1 MEIKK
6 LETDDYVIVTD
17 ELIQPGDYYINT
29 DTSNRYANKKIFRAM
44 PRTLKEYYDGEGFK
58 EPNYF
63 KNWMRKIIASTV
75 TLKGVNRVTVE
86 EMESFIKKT

>member
-29 DTSNRYANKKIFRAM
+29 DTSNRYANKKIFRAT
-44 PRTLKEYYDGEGFK
+44 PLQLDGKGYK

-86 EMESFIKKT
+86 EMESFIKKLK